1 MNRILLLAAVLAFA
15 GCGKSSQ
22 RKASPPTPGNVLIV
36 SIDGLRPDM
45 LLRANA
51 PVIRTLMSHGAFTF
65 WARTT
70 DVAVTLPSH
79 TSMLT
84 GVVPDRH
91 GIWWNYDLP
100 KRYLHYPSVPTI
112 FELAKQHGYS
122 TAMAVGKSKFTA
134 LNKPG
139 TLDWVYI
146 PESYAESLKVA
157 ERAAEMIRW
166 HQPQVMFV
174 HLPDPDSAGHGS
186 GWGSQKQVLAI
197 EKVDKAMAI
206 ILAALRD
213 QRLMGKTV
221 IIISADHGGA
231 GFSHGGEDPRSRH
244 IPWIISGPGVRRNV
258 DLTTSSRLTVNT
270 EDTFA
275 TACFLLNIQMDED
288 LDGKPI
294 LQAFE
299 QHEED
304 EDLMFDTAAVPT
316 KSTETKTAGYQ
327 PSPPYLPYQAR

>member
-1 MNRILLLAAVLAFA
+1 MNRLFLLAAVLALA
-15 GCGKSSQ
+15 GCGNPPQ
-22 RKASPPTPGNVLIV
+22 RKAASAVPERVLIV

-51 PVIRTLMSHGAFTF
+51 PVVRSLMSRGAFTF

-70 DVAVTLPSH
+70 EVSVTLPSH

-100 KRYLHYPSVPTI
+100 KRYVHYPYVPTL
-112 FELAKQHGYS
+112 FELAKQHGYT
-122 TAMAVGKSKFTA
+122 TAMAVGKSKFVA
-134 LNKPG
+134 LAKPG

-146 PESYAESLKVA
+146 PENYAEGAQVA

-174 HLPDPDSAGHGS
+174 HFPDPDAAGHGS

-197 EKVDKAMAI
+197 EKADKALAI
-206 ILAALRD
+206 VLAALRD
-213 QRLMGKTV
+213 QRLMEKTV
-221 IIISADHGGA
+221 IILSADHGGA
-231 GFSHGGEDPRSRH
+231 GYSHGGDDPRSRH
-244 IPWIISGPGVRRNV
+244 IPWIISGPGIRQNV

-275 TACFLLNIQMDED
+275 TACFVMNIQMDED
-288 LDGKPI
+288 LDGKPV

-299 QHEED
+299 QHEEE
-304 EDLMFDTAAVPT
+304 EDLMFETAASPT
-316 KSTETKTAGYQ
+316 KSTETKTAVYQ
-327 PSPPYLPYQAR
+327 PPTPYLPYQAR